1 MSRYFS
7 LGYRYFAEETLARD
21 RRLLS
26 VIPWDKR
33 DNYELEVT
41 YVAKVTAV
49 NRLDGHRVTLA
60 EASEVQAVPE
70 QTLNDY
76 VVTGKLQPF
85 KVQLHKLEVTM
96 QLAARQAGKAP
107 EKKLKMQITLL
118 EHRRLPSLQNELL
131 LHITTAVLSLK
142 VHNFIEN

>member
-76 VVTGKLQPF
+76 VSQGSDNRLRCSFTSLKLQCSWLR
-85 KVQLHKLEVTM
+85 VKLVRTP
-96 QLAARQAGKAP
+96 LPIPSAFVPTPASRKAY
-107 EKKLKMQITLL
+107 LCLSLTRLL
-118 EHRRLPSLQNELL
+118 TRLSLL
-131 LHITTAVLSLK
+131 LGRAP
-142 VHNFIEN
+142 